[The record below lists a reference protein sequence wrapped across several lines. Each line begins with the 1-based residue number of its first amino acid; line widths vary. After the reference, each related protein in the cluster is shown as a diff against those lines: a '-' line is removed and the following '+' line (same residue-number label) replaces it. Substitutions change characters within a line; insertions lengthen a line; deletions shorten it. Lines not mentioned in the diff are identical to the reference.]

1 MIGEERQR
9 SGGGYATLGVARNG
23 DCHREHGVG
32 ETEGER
38 MCLARGEA
46 GMSMTRASRLQLS
59 DKNRNQAISRR
70 RYDVWR
76 MFSKVGRS

>member
-1 MIGEERQR
+1 MRSDNEREVGTQL
-9 SGGGYATLGVARNG
+9 LGWQGTVNVT
-23 DCHREHGVG
+23 ENMFGVG

-38 MCLARGEA
+38 MGWARGEA

-70 RYDVWR
+70 PYDVWR

>member
-9 SGGGYATLGVARNG
+9 TGGGYATFGVARNG

-38 MCLARGEA
+38 MGSARGEA
-46 GMSMTRASRLQLS
+46 GMSMTRASHLQLS
-59 DKNRNQAISRR
+59 DKNRNFHEDRTTSGGCSRR
-70 RYDVWR
+70 SAGVA
-76 MFSKVGRS
+76 